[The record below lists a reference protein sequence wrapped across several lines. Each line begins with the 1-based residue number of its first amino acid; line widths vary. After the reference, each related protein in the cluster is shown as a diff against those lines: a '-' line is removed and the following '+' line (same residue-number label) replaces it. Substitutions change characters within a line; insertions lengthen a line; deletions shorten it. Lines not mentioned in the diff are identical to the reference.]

1 MPDLATTDPGR
12 LLADIALAVM
22 GIGLIVWFL
31 PRQVRLVRR
40 HGGRPL
46 AQLVTGGAVVLL
58 ALSLQP
64 ELVSAETGLWLT
76 VIGIVLALRPE
87 FAINMTGGP
96 RLEWLALR
104 EGGTLQR
111 LVSGRSA
118 EGSDEASDGTDPR
131 VAEHLEALAAA
142 EGPATNR
149 YCELVRATL
158 FENPEAPGRSA
169 RLAALAVEEAAL
181 RRAIGPK
188 PSFER

>member
-1 MPDLATTDPGR
+1 MPDLSTADPGR
-12 LLADIALAVM
+12 LLVEIALAVI
-22 GIGLIVWFL
+22 GIGLVVWFL
-31 PRQVRLVRR
+31 PRQVGQVRR
-40 HGGRPL
+40 YGGRPL
-46 AQLVTGGAVVLL
+46 AQVVTGGAVVVL
-58 ALSLQP
+58 AISLQP

-87 FAINMTGGP
+87 FVINMTGGP

-104 EGGTLQR
+104 EGGALQR
-111 LVSGRSA
+111 L
-118 EGSDEASDGTDPR
+118 ASRHGEVAPDGADPA

-142 EGPATNR
+142 DGPATNR

-158 FENPEAPGRSA
+158 FEDPEAPGRSA

-188 PSFER
+188 PSFEH

>member
-1 MPDLATTDPGR
+1 MPDLSTADPGR
-12 LLADIALAVM
+12 LLVEIALAVI
-22 GIGLIVWFL
+22 GIGLVVWFL

-40 HGGRPL
+40 FGGRPL
-46 AQLVTGGAVVLL
+46 AQLVIGAAVVVL

-64 ELVSAETGLWLT
+64 EIVSAETGLWLT
-76 VIGIVLALRPE
+76 VIGLVLALRPE
-87 FAINMTGGP
+87 FVINITGGP

-111 LVSGRSA
+111 LVSQHGDVALS
-118 EGSDEASDGTDPR
+118 GTDSQ
-131 VAEHLEALAAA
+131 VAEHLEALVAA
-142 EGPATNR
+142 EGPATTR

-158 FENPEAPGRSA
+158 FEDPEAPGMSA

-181 RRAIGPK
+181 RRAIGQK